1 VSDGL
6 YNIIYD
12 VYAQRDGNH
21 KTCYVH
27 LLATVIIYKNHN
39 LLHGSQSYQILNLS
53 CYNYCKY
60 NCQYGK
66 YLLLISTITQYI
78 LQANKP
84 TLITD
89 TALLPQN
96 LVRMKV

>member
-1 VSDGL
+1 
-6 YNIIYD
+6 
-12 VYAQRDGNH
+12 
-21 KTCYVH
+21 VH
-27 LLATVIIYKNHN
+27 FLVIVITYKNRN
-39 LLHGSQSYQILNLS
+39 LSHGSQGYQILNL

-66 YLLLISTITQYI
+66 YLLLISTTTQYV

-84 TLITD
+84 TFITD

-96 LVRMKV
+96 LVCMKV